1 MAKQR
6 FSEIIKGE
14 TPVLVDFYTDWCG
27 PCKMMAPILKDLK
40 KRMGSTVQIIKINA
54 EKNPAAAIHYQVKG
68 VPSLLLFKK
77 GYVLWRHSGV
87 VQAVALEHIINQKL
101 SEHSDL

>member
-87 VQAVALEHIINQKL
+87 VQAGALEHIINQKL